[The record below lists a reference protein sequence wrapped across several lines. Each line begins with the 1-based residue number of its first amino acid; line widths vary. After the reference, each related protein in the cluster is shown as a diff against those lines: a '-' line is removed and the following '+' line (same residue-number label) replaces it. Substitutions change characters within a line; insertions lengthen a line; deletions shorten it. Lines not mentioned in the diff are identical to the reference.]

1 MTMPDPNDDK
11 DKGGAGGGSGAG
23 GAGAQD
29 AGAQGGAGDAG
40 KAADPAEV
48 ERLRSKGLQL
58 EKDLAKERE
67 RRKELE
73 DKHNALRKV
82 ALGDDAGNDDPR
94 DVLKRKEEAERKT
107 AAEAADRRQRDLEFQ
122 VSLSREM
129 ARAGLL
135 PKDGDPDF
143 IDFKVNR
150 TEKLTA
156 LKDAGKVKE
165 LVEELKKDGFL
176 VGVSGAGGSLN
187 PGMARSGGDAAPPD
201 PRFGSVKS
209 FSDLMKLG
217 TVAIDEFSRKYP
229 KEFAAM
235 QSAEN
240 ARMSRPRT

>member
-1 MTMPDPNDDK
+1 MPDPNDDK

-23 GAGAQD
+23 GAGTQD

-40 KAADPAEV
+40 KAADPAEI

-94 DVLKRKEEAERKT
+94 DVLKRKEEADRKA
-107 AAEAADRRQRDLEFQ
+107 AAEAADRRQKDLEFQ

-143 IDFKVNR
+143 IDFKVSR
-150 TEKLTA
+150 TEKLSA
-156 LKDAGKVKE
+156 LRDAGKVKE

-176 VGVSGAGGSLN
+176 VGTSGAAGSLN
-187 PGMARSGGDAAPPD
+187 PGMGRSPADGAPPD
-201 PRFGSVKS
+201 PRFGAIKS
-209 FSDLMKLG
+209 FADLVKLG
-217 TVAIDEFSRKYP
+217 PVAVDEYSRKYP

-235 QSAEN
+235 QSAD
-240 ARMSRPRT
+240 ASRMSRPK

>member
-1 MTMPDPNDDK
+1 MPDPNDDK

-23 GAGAQD
+23 GAGTQD

-40 KAADPAEV
+40 KAADPAEI

-94 DVLKRKEEAERKT
+94 DVLKRKEEADRKA
-107 AAEAADRRQRDLEFQ
+107 AAEAADRRQKDLEFQ

-143 IDFKVNR
+143 IDFKVSR
-150 TEKLTA
+150 TEKLSA
-156 LKDAGKVKE
+156 LRDAGNVKE

-176 VGVSGAGGSLN
+176 VGASGAGGSLN
-187 PGMARSGGDAAPPD
+187 PGMGRSSSDGAPPD

-209 FSDLMKLG
+209 FSDLVKLG
-217 TVAIDEFSRKYP
+217 PVAVDEYSRKYP

-235 QSAEN
+235 QSAD
-240 ARMSRPRT
+240 ASRMSRPTK